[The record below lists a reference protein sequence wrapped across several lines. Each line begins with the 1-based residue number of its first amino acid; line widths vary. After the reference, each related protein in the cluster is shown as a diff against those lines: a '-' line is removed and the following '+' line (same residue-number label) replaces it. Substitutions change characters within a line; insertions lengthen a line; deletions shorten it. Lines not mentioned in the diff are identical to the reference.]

1 MTRSGIVCAG
11 SWMVDVNCSIRSW
24 PEEQTLATIVAQTRD
39 GGGPAH
45 NVAVD
50 LARLDPALPLWG
62 MGAIGDDEAGR
73 HLLEVCARHRIEATG
88 LRCFTDAA
96 TAQTYVMTDIT
107 TGRRTFFHHQGAN
120 ARLRPGDLDFGAVP
134 ARWLHLG
141 APGLHERLDDGVDG
155 GWAAVLQAARWAG
168 LRTNLDV
175 ISTEPEHMRERV
187 RPCLPHLDS
196 LVINDYEAAALTGL
210 AVMRAG
216 RADVAVA
223 GQAARALQAQGPA
236 LVVVHFPEGCVA
248 ATADGRCLHQPSLR
262 VPPDAVQGSNGAG
275 DAFTAGLL
283 LALHEGLALDEGL
296 RLAACASAAAL
307 RSLSAT
313 GAVGSRE
320 DCMALAEV
328 WGWRSAAD
336 EVAP

>member
-1 MTRSGIVCAG
+1 
-11 SWMVDVNCSIRSW
+11 MVDVNCSIRGW
-24 PEEQTLATIVAQTRD
+24 PEEQTLATIAAQTRD

-50 LARLDPALPLWG
+50 LARLDPTLPLWG
-62 MGAIGDDEAGR
+62 LGAIGDDEAGR
-73 HLLEVCARHRIEATG
+73 HLLAVCAGHRIDSAG
-88 LRCFTDAA
+88 LRRFGDAP
-96 TAQTYVMTDIT
+96 TSQTYVMTDIT

-120 ARLRPGDLDFGAVP
+120 ARLLPGDFDFATRP

-141 APGLHERLDDGVDG
+141 APGLHERLDAGAEG
-155 GWAAVLQAARWAG
+155 GWAMVLQAARRAG

-175 ISTEPEHMRERV
+175 ISTEPEHMRARV
-187 RPCLPHLDS
+187 LPCLPHLDS

-210 AVMRAG
+210 PVLREG
-216 RADVAVA
+216 RADAVVAA
-223 GQAARALQAQGPA
+223 QAARWLQARGPA

-248 ATADGRCLHQPSLR
+248 ATAEGRGLHQPSLQ

-283 LALHEGLALDEGL
+283 LALHDGLALDAGL
-296 RLAACASAAAL
+296 RLAACAAAAAL

-313 GAVGSRE
+313 GAVGARDECLS
-320 DCMALAEV
+320 LAAS
-328 WGWRSAAD
+328 WGWRPGVVVCRGAD
-336 EVAP
+336 DGAQAK